1 MTATTYTHLGG
12 AKSGSSS
19 KGTSIGGWLSRVF
32 WSIAE
37 AQEKAARERV
47 ARHFRGLDDAYLA
60 KLGYAPGDISR
71 ISRG

>member
-1 MTATTYTHLGG
+1 MTATTYNNIGS

-71 ISRG
+71 IRRG